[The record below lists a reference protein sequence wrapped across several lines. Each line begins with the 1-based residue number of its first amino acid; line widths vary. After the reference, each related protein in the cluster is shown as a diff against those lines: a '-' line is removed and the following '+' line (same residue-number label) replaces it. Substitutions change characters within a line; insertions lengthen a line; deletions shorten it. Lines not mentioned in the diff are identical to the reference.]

1 MFETHFRV
9 SGYLCEPILELTHSF
24 VEYFLLQGT
33 SIESLRKEL
42 EELKEAADL
51 TLVHNTIAYLIFIL
65 GSGEMTAHQ
74 FSL

>member
-1 MFETHFRV
+1 M

-51 TLVHNTIAYLIFIL
+51 TLVDNTSHTLVSF
-65 GSGEMTAHQ
+65 SGQER
-74 FSL
+74 SG